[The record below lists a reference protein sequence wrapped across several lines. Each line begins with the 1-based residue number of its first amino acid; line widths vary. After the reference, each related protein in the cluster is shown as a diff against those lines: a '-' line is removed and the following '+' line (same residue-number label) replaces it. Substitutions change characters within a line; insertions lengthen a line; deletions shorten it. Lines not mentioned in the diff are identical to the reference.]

1 MIEADIQILQDEIKA
16 MGDEIRSLKA
26 EKADAALIKQKI
38 AAMLEKKKLLGEGQ
52 TDQGKFV
59 LKTAKGTRDYGPKS
73 MAVRESVLK
82 IVTDAFKRHGAETID
97 TPVFELREVLMGK
110 YGEEG
115 GKLVYDLQDQ
125 GGELLSL
132 RYDLTDFDIAGQY
145 DLMIPEAECLKI
157 VDEVLSKLEIGEFI
171 VKLNHRLI
179 LEGMFAACGAGADQ
193 FKTVC
198 SSVDKLD
205 KQPWVEVEEELIK
218 EKGLTKENTEKL
230 GQFVRLREFNP
241 SMGNVELLD
250 KLMEFEELAKNAR
263 FKKGIE
269 ELKVLVNYCSLFG
282 VNSVRFDPS
291 LARGLD
297 YYTGA
302 IYEAVVPKA
311 LEGINLETNGEE
323 QKGLPVG
330 VGSVAAGG
338 RYDELVGNFMAPS
351 GAKGKEKRQDV
362 PCVGISFGIE
372 RLFAIMEA
380 KMQIEQLQVRTT
392 ETEIYIASAQKNLLQ
407 ERMKLCKTLWDEG
420 FKVELAYKA
429 NPKLLTQLQYCED
442 RLIPLVLIVGERELQ
457 EGVVKLRNVKTRAE
471 QIEQLQVR
479 TTETEIYIASAQ
491 KNLLQER
498 MKLCKTLWD
507 EGFKV
512 ELAYKAN
519 PKLLTQLQYCEDR
532 LIPLVLIVGEREL
545 QEGVVKLR
553 NVKTRAEQ
561 VLHKLFVSNLMNGQ
575 TRMSMS
581 KSSYTQYNRKNWE
594 DADFPIL
601 CQTCLGSNPYLR
613 MMKDKFGKECKICER
628 PFTNFRW
635 QPGKG
640 ARYKSTELCQTCAKV
655 KNVCQTC
662 MFDLEY
668 GKFFFIKHYFFG
680 LPVQVRDAALQI
692 ADNIPRQG
700 ANRDFYRRMR
710 RGMLSQNLELLR
722 DTDGTTPIGALANIG
737 DTAGTEM
744 LKRLARTAP
753 YYKRNAPH
761 ICSFYVKGECKRGEE
776 CPYREKPSDPDDPLS
791 TQNIRDR
798 YYGSNDPVAEKILNR
813 AKAMPALEPP
823 ADTTIT
829 TLYVGDYFYQF
840 GDIRSLRL
848 LEAKSCAFIQFT
860 TRESC
865 EMAAERSFN
874 KLFLK
879 INRFN
884 FMLPACPVPDDL
896 APSSSKRQRIDP
908 LNIPLPPLPPSFA
921 LLHRSLLFLHHGLQ
935 QVHLHLHQD
944 LALTVVPLR

>member
-1 MIEADIQILQDEIKA
+1 MIPSRFLWGCTYYSTAVKKPIIYTHRSGRRIKA
-16 MGDEIRSLKA
+16 
-26 EKADAALIKQKI
+26 KI
-38 AAMLEKKKLLGEGQ
+38 AAMIEKKKLLGDGQ

-97 TPVFELREVLMGK
+97 TPVFELKDVLMGK

-132 RYDLTDFDIAGQY
+132 RYDLTVPFARYLAMNKISNIKRYHIAKVYRRDQPVMTRGRYREFYQCDFDIAGQY

-157 VDEVLSKLEIGEFI
+157 VDEVLSKLEIGEFYL
-171 VKLNHRLI
+171 KLNHRYI
-179 LEGMFAACGAGADQ
+179 LEGMFAACGAGSDH

-198 SSVDKLD
+198 SSIDKLD
-205 KQPWVEVEEELIK
+205 KQPWNEIEEELIK
-218 EKGLTKENTEKL
+218 EKGLSGDNTEKL
-230 GQFVRLREFNP
+230 GNFVRLREFNP
-241 SMGNVELLD
+241 SMGNIELLD
-250 KLMEFEELAKNAR
+250 KLIGFEELAKNER

-269 ELKVLVNYCSLFG
+269 ELKILVNYCALFG
-282 VNSVRFDPS
+282 VGSIRFDPS

-311 LEGINLETNGEE
+311 LEGVDLEANGEE

-338 RYDELVGNFMAPS
+338 RYDELVGNFIGTTGP
-351 GAKGKEKRQDV
+351 KGKEKRQDV
-362 PCVGISFGIE
+362 PCVGVSFGIE

-380 KMQIEQLQVRTT
+380 KMQMEQMQVRTT
-392 ETEIYIASAQKNLLQ
+392 ETEVFIASAQKNLLQ
-407 ERMKLCKTLWDEG
+407 ERMKLCRQLWDEG
-420 FKVELAYKA
+420 FKVEMAYKA

-442 RLIPLVLIVGERELQ
+442 RFIPLVLIIGERELQ
-457 EGVVKLRNVKTRAE
+457 EGVVKLRNVKTREE
-471 QIEQLQVR
+471 QG
-479 TTETEIYIASAQ
+479 
-491 KNLLQER
+491 K
-498 MKLCKTLWD
+498 
-507 EGFKV
+507 
-512 ELAYKAN
+512 
-519 PKLLTQLQYCEDR
+519 
-532 LIPLVLIVGEREL
+532 
-545 QEGVVKLR
+545 
-553 NVKTRAEQ
+553 
-561 VLHKLFVSNLMNGQ
+561 
-575 TRMSMS
+575 MSMS

-640 ARYKSTELCQTCAKV
+640 ARYKNTELCQTCAKV

-668 GKFFFIKHYFFG
+668 G

-700 ANRDFYRRMR
+700 ANRDFY
-710 RGMLSQNLELLR
+710 LQNVERALAN
-722 DTDGTTPIGALANIG
+722 TDGTTPIGALANVG
-737 DTAGTEM
+737 ESSGTEM

-776 CPYREKPSDPDDPLS
+776 CPYRHEKPSDPDDPLS

-798 YYGSNDPVAEKILNR
+798 YYGSNDPVAEKIMNR

-829 TLYVGDYFYQF
+829 TLYVGNLGPAGQITQKDLNDYFYQF

-848 LEAKSCAFIQFT
+848 LDAKSCAFIQFT
-860 TRESC
+860 TREAC

-879 INRFN
+879 GRRLVIRWGQPQAQKSAEERPINPVPS
-884 FMLPACPVPDDL
+884 LPNPCPVPDDL
-896 APSSSKRQRIDP
+896 TPSSSKRQRLDP
-908 LNIPLPPLPPSFA
+908 LNIPLPPVPPTFAPTKLVVPPSRPTTSA
-921 LLHRSLLFLHHGLQ
+921 SLPTTGDETSNSNCTGGIYYPS
-935 QVHLHLHQD
+935 QD
-944 LALTVVPLR
+944 PQRLGAKGDVIDD